1 MENITYNDIGL
12 FIIRCGISYIYLHG
26 SYMIGSTKY
35 RRKINLKRTSIL
47 YKNIRASKKNIN
59 LISYISFYIGLILM
73 TTGSLLILSG
83 VLIKLGA
90 IMLIL
95 FTIPAII
102 IHRKEA
108 YESLQLKN
116 KILSDKKNKE
126 NKDIETLALYSHVG
140 QRSSGNKNYM
150 LLAVNLSLL
159 LLEDPVGIIS
169 LYKLFFF

>member
-1 MENITYNDIGL
+1 
-12 FIIRCGISYIYLHG
+12 
-26 SYMIGSTKY
+26 
-35 RRKINLKRTSIL
+35 
-47 YKNIRASKKNIN
+47 
-59 LISYISFYIGLILM
+59 
-73 TTGSLLILSG
+73 
-83 VLIKLGA
+83 
-90 IMLIL
+90 MLIL